1 MMIRLMRIQT
11 NISHNPN
18 SLKSFNV
25 ASLSFNPPL
34 ESFLLLNISKRGS
47 FEKAATSG
55 ISVYPKTLHR

>member
-18 SLKSFNV
+18 YLKSFKV
-25 ASLSFNPPL
+25 ASLSFNPL

-55 ISVYPKTLHR
+55 ISV